1 MLHAGANSAHP
12 QTSDRASATNST
24 SSERMPSKKRKSA
37 HVVREGLNEELRRLR
52 EQLKQ
57 LNPIAGLGSEN
68 AAIFRA
74 IRQQQLNLASA
85 QSAILPLLQTSGF
98 AQNLHPLH
106 SQIRLGKSWESRRAT
121 LLAFRETK
129 FRAAYE
135 YITALTQT
143 TNSDELRHSDERF
156 ETAGGD
162 ICCVISQT
170 IHFPGVRSLK
180 QVYESLIFSLN
191 NAEISISERLGNVTV
206 RDDYGDV
213 NGNTFN
219 SRIMSTGE
227 SGITTE
233 LNCVMLSQLFD
244 DASDVCGGQPCGMVI
259 IDSVDED
266 DLYPNDTMGRRC
278 GPIDAQRVVL
288 EAVGDFSIVFIRFG
302 LHQEELFDKF
312 ANERVALRNIAAN
325 FDDCFQNDYIIIPG
339 VPATISKL
347 STTNAVHAPNPSFQF
362 V

>member
-1 MLHAGANSAHP
+1 
-12 QTSDRASATNST
+12 
-24 SSERMPSKKRKSA
+24 MPSKKRKSA

-266 DLYPNDTMGRRC
+266 DLYPYIPNERIRKDVSSVFLLTDRRC
-278 GPIDAQRVVL
+278 NIDNSGPDSGVILKRIANVKLHRPAFELSESVWHDQQLETTRWGDVVVRSMRSVL
-288 EAVGDFSIVFIRFG
+288 YSR
-302 LHQEELFDKF
+302 
-312 ANERVALRNIAAN
+312 
-325 FDDCFQNDYIIIPG
+325 P
-339 VPATISKL
+339 
-347 STTNAVHAPNPSFQF
+347 
-362 V
+362 